1 MTPGGLRPLA
11 RIASLKIKIGLLVV
25 ITVTVATLIAAT
37 GVHLGL
43 LPGYTVPLA
52 VISALLLTQVLA
64 RGMTSPIRE
73 LTAAAR
79 AMAAGDYGQR
89 VRVTTRD
96 EVGELA
102 QAFNTMAGELQ
113 RVEQQRRD
121 LVANVSHELRTP
133 ISALQAVLENIV
145 DGVSEPDPATCQVA
159 LRQTERL
166 SRLVADLL
174 DLSRVDAGI
183 VELRREPVAMAP
195 LLRAVAA
202 EAGLG
207 ARTEVAAGA
216 PLAGF
221 VVDVAEGL
229 SVDGDRARL
238 HQLLANLADNA
249 RRHSGPAGRVTLRAR
264 GEADQVVLDVVDTG
278 PGIPVADRDAVFE
291 RFNTTARSDDGGTGL
306 GLAIARWVTQ
316 LHGGTIVVADSD
328 GGCDIRVTLPRGR
341 QTAVALPP
349 ASTQCRARH

>member
-1 MTPGGLRPLA
+1 MSPGGLRPLG
-11 RIASLKIKIGLLVV
+11 RIGSIKIKIGLLVV
-25 ITVTVATLIAAT
+25 ITVTVATLIAAS
-37 GVHLGL
+37 GVYLGL
-43 LPGYTVPLA
+43 LPGYSVPLA
-52 VISALLLTQVLA
+52 VICALLLTQVLA

-79 AMAAGDYGQR
+79 AMAAGDHGQR
-89 VRVTTRD
+89 VAVTTRD

-102 QAFNTMAGELQ
+102 QAFNTMSAELQ

-145 DGVSEPDPATCQVA
+145 DGVSEPDPATWQVA

-183 VELRREPVAMAP
+183 VELRREPVAVAP

-207 ARTEVAAGA
+207 ARANAAAA
-216 PLAGF
+216 PTSPPAGF
-221 VVDVAEGL
+221 VVDVGSEEL

-264 GEADQVVLDVVDTG
+264 GEADRVVVDVVDTG
-278 PGIPVADRDAVFE
+278 PGIPVADRESVFE
-291 RFNTTARSDDGGTGL
+291 RFTTTARSDDGGTGL

-341 QTAVALPP
+341 PTVPPPPTA
-349 ASTQCRARH
+349 

>member
-1 MTPGGLRPLA
+1 MSPGGLRPLD
-11 RIASLKIKIGLLVV
+11 RISSIKIKIGLLVL

-37 GVHLGL
+37 GVYLGL

-64 RGMTSPIRE
+64 RGMTSPIRD

-79 AMAAGDYGQR
+79 AMAAGDYRQR
-89 VRVTTRD
+89 VQVTTRD

-102 QAFNTMAGELQ
+102 QAFNTMSGELQ

-145 DGVSEPDPATCQVA
+145 DGVNEPDPATWQVA
-159 LRQTERL
+159 LGQTERL

-207 ARTEVAAGA
+207 AKLATATA
-216 PLAGF
+216 PDSPPAGF
-221 VVDVAEGL
+221 VVDVGSEEL
-229 SVDGDRARL
+229 CVDGDRARL

-264 GEADQVVLDVVDTG
+264 GEAGQVVLDVVDTG

-341 QTAVALPP
+341 QTAGAPP
-349 ASTQCRARH
+349 PPTA